1 MKGAKRLT
9 FMVTS
14 LYGGG
19 AERQLVRLALAM
31 ADRGW
36 SVSIV
41 SLLERNDFAERLAER
56 GVVVQTLHLSREGLD
71 PTVLSRTVRAL
82 WDTRPTLVCAFMTH
96 AIVLARLTG
105 RLAGASRVISSIRT
119 PVLGGKALTSAVR
132 LTDRLS
138 IATVMNSA
146 AAVEAMT
153 SQGVVSRSRARMIP
167 NALDDAG
174 AAVVP
179 GRVAELREELRLD
192 QDTFTWL
199 IVGRLEVEKAHE
211 VLFRALASLRSAGSK
226 TKLLVAGEGSRRAE
240 LVDEAAS
247 LGLADAVSFLG
258 YRSDVPYLLQAVDGL
273 VLPSRWEGLPN
284 VVMEAMLA
292 RVPVVATDVGGTRE
306 LVANGE
312 TGFLVRPDDAEE
324 LALAMRSLM
333 SLDATDRGE
342 LVTRAWEHVSTQFA
356 PERVMNMWEEL
367 FLSTLGEG
375 RG

>member
-41 SLLERNDFAERLAER
+41 SLLERNDFVELLAER
-56 GVVVQTLHLSREGLD
+56 GVVVQSLRLSREGLD
-71 PTVLSRTVRAL
+71 PTILSRAVRAL
-82 WDTRPTLVCAFMTH
+82 RYTRPTIVCAFMTH

-105 RLAGASRVISSIRT
+105 RFAGASRVISSIRT
-119 PVLGGKALTSAVR
+119 PVLGGKLVTGAVR

-138 IATVMNSA
+138 LVTVMNSA

-153 SQGVVSRSRARMIP
+153 SQGVVSKSRARMIP

-174 AAVVP
+174 ADVAP
-179 GRVAELREELRLD
+179 ERVAELREELRLD
-192 QDTFTWL
+192 TDAFTWL

-211 VLFRALASLRSAGSK
+211 VLFRALASLRSAGSN
-226 TKLLVAGEGSRRAE
+226 TRLLVAGEGSRRAE
-240 LVDEAAS
+240 LTDEAAK

-258 YRSDVPYLLQAVDGL
+258 YRSDVPYLMHAVDGL

-292 RVPVVATDVGGTRE
+292 RLPVVATDVGGTRE
-306 LVANGE
+306 LVANAE

-333 SLDATDRGE
+333 SLDDTGRGE
-342 LVTRAWEHVSTQFA
+342 LVARAWAHITTQFA
-356 PERVMNMWEEL
+356 PERVMNMWEDL
-367 FLSTLGEG
+367 FLSTLGED
-375 RG
+375 RR